1 MNKQKRL
8 FIILVVVLIVCLAGY
23 MGLLHYNKYK
33 SDDSESESTSVEALS
48 IESSTVRSFSFD
60 INGEQYTFSR
70 VQAAGDESIEDSTE
84 EAEESISSGTDST
97 EESEPSEIESSE
109 TEVSEIE
116 SSETESSETEAV
128 QWVCDNDPELKLNTS
143 KITTML
149 GCITSITASE
159 KFDADTDVSDF
170 GFDTPQNTIT
180 MTTDDNTYTIVVGA
194 KNAMLSQYYIKVN
207 DDVYLSSTTIPSQFA
222 VTLDDLIQSDD
233 SEETETTA
241 G

>member
-84 EAEESISSGTDST
+84 ESEESISSGTDST
-97 EESEPSEIESSE
+97 EGS
-109 TEVSEIE
+109 
-116 SSETESSETEAV
+116 ESSETEASETEDV

-194 KNAMLSQYYIKVN
+194 KNAMLNQYYIKVN
-207 DDVYLSSTTIPSQFA
+207 DDVYLSSTTIPGQFA

-233 SEETETTA
+233 SEDTETTA
-241 G
+241 E

>member
-70 VQAAGDESIEDSTE
+70 VQAAGDKSIEDSTE
-84 EAEESISSGTDST
+84 KSEESISSGTDST
-97 EESEPSEIESSE
+97 EESESSE
-109 TEVSEIE
+109 TED
-116 SSETESSETEAV
+116 V
-128 QWVCDNDPELKLNTS
+128 QWVCDNDPELKSNTS

-159 KFDADTDVSDF
+159 KIEADTDVSDV
-170 GFDTPQNTIT
+170 GVDTPQNTIT

-233 SEETETTA
+233 SEDTETTA
-241 G
+241 E

>member
-70 VQAAGDESIEDSTE
+70 VQAAGDKSIEDSTE
-84 EAEESISSGTDST
+84 KSEESISSGTDST
-97 EESEPSEIESSE
+97 EESESSE
-109 TEVSEIE
+109 TED
-116 SSETESSETEAV
+116 V

-222 VTLDDLIQSDD
+222 VTPDDLIQSDD
-233 SEETETTA
+233 SEDTETTA
-241 G
+241 E

>member
-70 VQAAGDESIEDSTE
+70 VQAAGNKSIEDSTE
-84 EAEESISSGTDST
+84 ESKESISSGTDST
-97 EESEPSEIESSE
+97 EESE
-109 TEVSEIE
+109 
-116 SSETESSETEAV
+116 SSETEASETEDV

-222 VTLDDLIQSDD
+222 VTLDNLIQSDD
-233 SEETETTA
+233 SEDTETTA
-241 G
+241 E

>member
-48 IESSTVRSFSFD
+48 IESSTVRAFSFD

-84 EAEESISSGTDST
+84 ESEESISSGTDST
-97 EESEPSEIESSE
+97 EGS
-109 TEVSEIE
+109 
-116 SSETESSETEAV
+116 ESSETEASETEDE

-233 SEETETTA
+233 SEDTETTA
-241 G
+241 E

>member
-70 VQAAGDESIEDSTE
+70 VQTAGDKSIEDSTE
-84 EAEESISSGTDST
+84 KSEESISSGTDST
-97 EESEPSEIESSE
+97 EESESSE
-109 TEVSEIE
+109 TED
-116 SSETESSETEAV
+116 V

-233 SEETETTA
+233 SEDTETTA
-241 G
+241 E

>member
-70 VQAAGDESIEDSTE
+70 VQAAGDESIEDYTE

-97 EESEPSEIESSE
+97 EGS
-109 TEVSEIE
+109 E
-116 SSETESSETEAV
+116 SSETESSETEDV

-194 KNAMLSQYYIKVN
+194 KNVMLSQYYIKVN

-222 VTLDDLIQSDD
+222 VTLDNLIQSDD
-233 SEETETTA
+233 SEDTETTA
-241 G
+241 E

>member
-48 IESSTVRSFSFD
+48 VESSTVRSFSFD

-70 VQAAGDESIEDSTE
+70 VQAAGGESIEDSTE
-84 EAEESISSGTDST
+84 EAEENISGGTDST
-97 EESEPSEIESSE
+97 EGSEA
-109 TEVSEIE
+109 
-116 SSETESSETEAV
+116 SETEASETKASETEDE

-159 KFDADTDVSDF
+159 KFDADTEVSDF

-207 DDVYLSSTTIPSQFA
+207 DDVYLSSTTIPGQFA

-233 SEETETTA
+233 SEDTETTA
-241 G
+241 E

>member
-70 VQAAGDESIEDSTE
+70 VQADGDESIEDSTE

-97 EESEPSEIESSE
+97 EGSESSE
-109 TEVSEIE
+109 TED
-116 SSETESSETEAV
+116 V

-233 SEETETTA
+233 SEDTETTA
-241 G
+241 E

>member
-70 VQAAGDESIEDSTE
+70 VQAAGNKSIEDSTE
-84 EAEESISSGTDST
+84 ESKESISSGTDST
-97 EESEPSEIESSE
+97 EESESSE
-109 TEVSEIE
+109 TED
-116 SSETESSETEAV
+116 V
-128 QWVCDNDPELKLNTS
+128 QWVCDNDPELKINTS

-194 KNAMLSQYYIKVN
+194 KNAMLNQYYIKVN

-233 SEETETTA
+233 SEDTETTA
-241 G
+241 E

>member
-84 EAEESISSGTDST
+84 EAGESISSGTDST
-97 EESEPSEIESSE
+97 EESE
-109 TEVSEIE
+109 
-116 SSETESSETEAV
+116 SSETEASETEDV

-233 SEETETTA
+233 SEDTETTA

>member
-70 VQAAGDESIEDSTE
+70 GQAAGDESIEDYTE

-97 EESEPSEIESSE
+97 EGS
-109 TEVSEIE
+109 E
-116 SSETESSETEAV
+116 SSETESSETEDV

-222 VTLDDLIQSDD
+222 VTLDNLIQSDD
-233 SEETETTA
+233 SEDTETTA
-241 G
+241 E

>member
-70 VQAAGDESIEDSTE
+70 VQAAGDKSIEDSTE
-84 EAEESISSGTDST
+84 EAGESISSGTDST
-97 EESEPSEIESSE
+97 EESESSE
-109 TEVSEIE
+109 TED
-116 SSETESSETEAV
+116 V

-180 MTTDDNTYTIVVGA
+180 ITTDDNTYTIVVGA

-233 SEETETTA
+233 SEDTETTA
-241 G
+241 E

>member
-70 VQAAGDESIEDSTE
+70 VQAAGDESIEDYTE

-97 EESEPSEIESSE
+97 EGSESSE
-109 TEVSEIE
+109 TEL
-116 SSETESSETEAV
+116 SETEDV

-233 SEETETTA
+233 SDDTETTA
-241 G
+241 E

>member
-8 FIILVVVLIVCLAGY
+8 FIILVVILIVCLAGY

-97 EESEPSEIESSE
+97 EESEASEIESSE
-109 TEVSEIE
+109 TED
-116 SSETESSETEAV
+116 V

-241 G
+241 E

>member
-48 IESSTVRSFSFD
+48 VESSTVRSFSFD
-60 INGEQYTFSR
+60 IDGEQYTFSR
-70 VQAAGDESIEDSTE
+70 VQAAGGESIEDSTE
-84 EAEESISSGTDST
+84 EAEENISGGIDST
-97 EESEPSEIESSE
+97 EGSEA
-109 TEVSEIE
+109 
-116 SSETESSETEAV
+116 SETEASETKV
-128 QWVCDNDPELKLNTS
+128 SETKASETEDEQWVCDNDPELKLNTS

-194 KNAMLSQYYIKVN
+194 KNAMLSQYYVKVN

-222 VTLDDLIQSDD
+222 VTLDNLIQSDD
-233 SEETETTA
+233 SEDTETTA
-241 G
+241 E

>member
-84 EAEESISSGTDST
+84 EAGESISSGTDST
-97 EESEPSEIESSE
+97 EESESSE
-109 TEVSEIE
+109 AED
-116 SSETESSETEAV
+116 V
-128 QWVCDNDPELKLNTS
+128 QWVCDNDRKLKLNTS

-233 SEETETTA
+233 SEDTETTA
-241 G
+241 E

>member
-70 VQAAGDESIEDSTE
+70 VQAAGDKSIEDSTE
-84 EAEESISSGTDST
+84 KSEESISSGTDST
-97 EESEPSEIESSE
+97 EESE
-109 TEVSEIE
+109 
-116 SSETESSETEAV
+116 SSETEASETEDV
-128 QWVCDNDPELKLNTS
+128 QWVCDNDRELKLNTS

-233 SEETETTA
+233 SEDTETTA
-241 G
+241 E

>member
-70 VQAAGDESIEDSTE
+70 GQAAGDESIEDSTE
-84 EAEESISSGTDST
+84 EAEESISNGTDST
-97 EESEPSEIESSE
+97 EGS
-109 TEVSEIE
+109 E
-116 SSETESSETEAV
+116 SSETESSETESSETEDV

-233 SEETETTA
+233 SEDTETTA
-241 G
+241 E

>member
-84 EAEESISSGTDST
+84 ESEESISSGTDST
-97 EESEPSEIESSE
+97 EGS
-109 TEVSEIE
+109 
-116 SSETESSETEAV
+116 ESSETEASETEASETEASETEDV

-233 SEETETTA
+233 SEDTETTA
-241 G
+241 E

>member
-48 IESSTVRSFSFD
+48 VESSTVRSFSFD

-84 EAEESISSGTDST
+84 ESEESISSGTDST
-97 EESEPSEIESSE
+97 EGSESSE
-109 TEVSEIE
+109 TED
-116 SSETESSETEAV
+116 V

-143 KITTML
+143 KIMTML

-194 KNAMLSQYYIKVN
+194 KNAMLSQYYVKVN

-222 VTLDDLIQSDD
+222 VTLDNLIQSDD
-233 SEETETTA
+233 SEDTETTA
-241 G
+241 E

>member
-70 VQAAGDESIEDSTE
+70 VQAAGDKSIEDSTE
-84 EAEESISSGTDST
+84 ESEESISSGTDST
-97 EESEPSEIESSE
+97 EESESSE
-109 TEVSEIE
+109 TED
-116 SSETESSETEAV
+116 V

-170 GFDTPQNTIT
+170 GFD
-180 MTTDDNTYTIVVGA
+180 IVVGA

-222 VTLDDLIQSDD
+222 VTLDDMIQSDD
-233 SEETETTA
+233 SEDTETTA
-241 G
+241 E

>member
-70 VQAAGDESIEDSTE
+70 VQAAGDKSIEDSTE
-84 EAEESISSGTDST
+84 KSEESISSGTDST
-97 EESEPSEIESSE
+97 EESESSE
-109 TEVSEIE
+109 TED
-116 SSETESSETEAV
+116 V
-128 QWVCDNDPELKLNTS
+128 QWVCDNDRELKLNTS

-222 VTLDDLIQSDD
+222 VTLDDMIQSDD
-233 SEETETTA
+233 SEDTETTA
-241 G
+241 E

>member
-70 VQAAGDESIEDSTE
+70 VQAAGDKSIEDSTE
-84 EAEESISSGTDST
+84 EAGESISSGTDST
-97 EESEPSEIESSE
+97 EESESSE
-109 TEVSEIE
+109 AED
-116 SSETESSETEAV
+116 V
-128 QWVCDNDPELKLNTS
+128 QWVCDNDRELKLNAS
-143 KITTML
+143 KIMTML

-233 SEETETTA
+233 SEDTETTA
-241 G
+241 E

>member
-70 VQAAGDESIEDSTE
+70 VQAAGDKSIEDSTE
-84 EAEESISSGTDST
+84 KSEESISSGTDST
-97 EESEPSEIESSE
+97 EESE
-109 TEVSEIE
+109 
-116 SSETESSETEAV
+116 SSETEASETEDV

-207 DDVYLSSTTIPSQFA
+207 DDVYLSSTTIPSQFV

-233 SEETETTA
+233 SEDTENTA
-241 G
+241 E

>member
-33 SDDSESESTSVEALS
+33 SDDSESESTSVEVLS

-70 VQAAGDESIEDSTE
+70 VQAAGDKSIEDSTE
-84 EAEESISSGTDST
+84 KSEESISSGTDST
-97 EESEPSEIESSE
+97 EESESSE
-109 TEVSEIE
+109 TED
-116 SSETESSETEAV
+116 V

-233 SEETETTA
+233 SEDTETTA
-241 G
+241 E

>member
-70 VQAAGDESIEDSTE
+70 VQAAGNKSIEDSTE
-84 EAEESISSGTDST
+84 ESKESISSGTDST
-97 EESEPSEIESSE
+97 EESESSE
-109 TEVSEIE
+109 TED
-116 SSETESSETEAV
+116 V

-159 KFDADTDVSDF
+159 KFDADTDASDF

-194 KNAMLSQYYIKVN
+194 KNAMLNQYYIKVN

-233 SEETETTA
+233 SEDTETTA
-241 G
+241 E

>member
-97 EESEPSEIESSE
+97 EGS
-109 TEVSEIE
+109 
-116 SSETESSETEAV
+116 ESSETEASETEDV
-128 QWVCDNDPELKLNTS
+128 QWVCDNNPELKLNTS

-194 KNAMLSQYYIKVN
+194 KNAMLNQYYIKVN

-233 SEETETTA
+233 SEDTETTA
-241 G
+241 E

>member
-33 SDDSESESTSVEALS
+33 SDDSESESTLVEALS

-70 VQAAGDESIEDSTE
+70 VQAAGDKSIEDSTE
-84 EAEESISSGTDST
+84 KSEESISSGTDST
-97 EESEPSEIESSE
+97 EESE
-109 TEVSEIE
+109 
-116 SSETESSETEAV
+116 SSETEASETEDV

-233 SEETETTA
+233 SEDTENTA
-241 G
+241 E

>member
-48 IESSTVRSFSFD
+48 IESSTVKSFSFD

-97 EESEPSEIESSE
+97 EESESSE

-116 SSETESSETEAV
+116 SSETESSETEDV

-241 G
+241 E

>member
-33 SDDSESESTSVEALS
+33 SDDSESESTSVEALL

-84 EAEESISSGTDST
+84 ESEESISSGTDST
-97 EESEPSEIESSE
+97 EGS
-109 TEVSEIE
+109 
-116 SSETESSETEAV
+116 ESSETEASETEDV

-207 DDVYLSSTTIPSQFA
+207 DDVYLSSTTIDFQFA
-222 VTLDDLIQSDD
+222 VKLDDLIQSDD
-233 SEETETTA
+233 SEDTETTA
-241 G
+241 E

>member
-48 IESSTVRSFSFD
+48 VESSTVRSFSFD

-70 VQAAGDESIEDSTE
+70 VQAAGGESIEDSTE
-84 EAEESISSGTDST
+84 EAEENISGGTDST
-97 EESEPSEIESSE
+97 EGS
-109 TEVSEIE
+109 
-116 SSETESSETEAV
+116 ESSETEASETKASETEDE

-159 KFDADTDVSDF
+159 KFDEDTDVSDF

-241 G
+241 E

>member
-48 IESSTVRSFSFD
+48 VESSTVRSFSFD

-84 EAEESISSGTDST
+84 ESKESISNGTDST
-97 EESEPSEIESSE
+97 EKSEA
-109 TEVSEIE
+109 
-116 SSETESSETEAV
+116 SETEASETEDV

-222 VTLDDLIQSDD
+222 VTLDNLIQSDD
-233 SEETETTA
+233 SEDTETTA
-241 G
+241 E

>member
-1 MNKQKRL
+1 
-8 FIILVVVLIVCLAGY
+8 

-70 VQAAGDESIEDSTE
+70 VQAAGDESIEDYTE

-97 EESEPSEIESSE
+97 EGSESSE
-109 TEVSEIE
+109 TED
-116 SSETESSETEAV
+116 V
-128 QWVCDNDPELKLNTS
+128 QWVCDNDSELKLNTS

-233 SEETETTA
+233 SEDTETTA
-241 G
+241 E

>member
-70 VQAAGDESIEDSTE
+70 VQAAGDESIEDSTD

-97 EESEPSEIESSE
+97 EESEASEIESSE
-109 TEVSEIE
+109 TED
-116 SSETESSETEAV
+116 V

-233 SEETETTA
+233 SEDTETTA

>member
-48 IESSTVRSFSFD
+48 VESSTVRSFSFD

-84 EAEESISSGTDST
+84 EAEESISGGTDST
-97 EESEPSEIESSE
+97 EGS
-109 TEVSEIE
+109 E
-116 SSETESSETEAV
+116 SSETESSETEDE

-194 KNAMLSQYYIKVN
+194 KNAMLNQYYIKVN
-207 DDVYLSSTTIPSQFA
+207 DDVYLSSTTIPGQFA

-233 SEETETTA
+233 SKDTETTA
-241 G
+241 E

>member
-48 IESSTVRSFSFD
+48 VESSTVRLFSFD

-70 VQAAGDESIEDSTE
+70 VQAAGGESIEYSTE
-84 EAEESISSGTDST
+84 EAEENISGGTDST
-97 EESEPSEIESSE
+97 EGS
-109 TEVSEIE
+109 E
-116 SSETESSETEAV
+116 SSETESSETKASETEDE

-233 SEETETTA
+233 SEDTETTA
-241 G
+241 E

>member
-84 EAEESISSGTDST
+84 ESEENISGGTDST
-97 EESEPSEIESSE
+97 EGS
-109 TEVSEIE
+109 
-116 SSETESSETEAV
+116 ESSETEASETKASETKASETEDE

-233 SEETETTA
+233 SEDTETTA
-241 G
+241 E

>member
-48 IESSTVRSFSFD
+48 VESSTVRSFSFD

-70 VQAAGDESIEDSTE
+70 VQAAGGESIEDSTE
-84 EAEESISSGTDST
+84 EAEENISGGTDST
-97 EESEPSEIESSE
+97 EG
-109 TEVSEIE
+109 
-116 SSETESSETEAV
+116 SETEASETKASETKASETEDE

-233 SEETETTA
+233 SEDTETTA
-241 G
+241 E

>member
-48 IESSTVRSFSFD
+48 VESSTVRSFSFD

-70 VQAAGDESIEDSTE
+70 VQAAGGESIEDSTE
-84 EAEESISSGTDST
+84 EAEENIFGGTDST
-97 EESEPSEIESSE
+97 EGS
-109 TEVSEIE
+109 
-116 SSETESSETEAV
+116 ESSETEASETKASETEDE

-233 SEETETTA
+233 SEDTETTA
-241 G
+241 E